1 MRILILGGTGFIG
14 SAVMQRL
21 AADGHAVTGLA
32 RNVARA
38 RARWPQAQWIAADL
52 ADLQTA
58 AGWRPHLDGFE
69 IVVNCAGALQDGL
82 ADDLAA
88 SQQNA
93 MLALYEAAK
102 TSTIHRTV
110 QISAR
115 VDGSGADL
123 PFLATKRRADM
134 ALAESGLPFVIVR
147 PALVVGRNA
156 FGGTALLRAL
166 AAFPFVQ
173 PLIHPESP
181 VETVDVEDVAAA
193 VALAVEGAIPSGSDL
208 ELAAPERLTLVA
220 TLALHRRWL
229 GLAPAP
235 AVVVPGVLARAVTA
249 LADLAGRLGWQSPLR
264 STAMTVMEGGVTRSN
279 EREPPPFAMRT
290 LSETL
295 AAHPPGVQDL
305 WFARLYLIK
314 TPVIV
319 TLSLFWLLSGLLP
332 LADVERAASHF
343 LPLLPPAAATTATL
357 LSCLLDITLGV
368 CVLLRPLARRALL
381 GMLAVTALYLA
392 AASVVEPALWLDPLG
407 PLVKVLPS
415 VLLTLTSL
423 AILDNR

>member
-14 SAVMQRL
+14 SAVVRRL

-32 RNVARA
+32 RGVARA
-38 RARWPQAQWIAADL
+38 RARWPEVQWIATDL
-52 ADLQTA
+52 ADLRTA
-58 AGWRPHLDGFE
+58 EAWLPHLDGFDV
-69 IVVNCAGALQDGL
+69 VVNCAGALQDGL
-82 ADDLAA
+82 TDDLAA

-93 MLALYEAAK
+93 MLALYDAAK
-102 TSTIHRTV
+102 TSGIRRIV

-115 VDGSGADL
+115 VDGTGADL
-123 PFLATKRRADM
+123 PFLATKRRADT
-134 ALAESGLPFVIVR
+134 ALAESGLPFVILR

-173 PLIHPESP
+173 PLIHAESP
-181 VETVDVEDVAAA
+181 VETVDVEDVATA
-193 VALAVEGAIPSGSDL
+193 VALAVEGTIPAGSDI
-208 ELAAPERLTLVA
+208 ELAARERLTLET

-235 AVVVPGVLARAVTA
+235 TVVVPEILGRAVTA

-279 EREPPPFAMRT
+279 DREPPPFAVRS
-290 LSETL
+290 LAETF
-295 AAHPPGVQDL
+295 AANPAGVQDL
-305 WFARLYLIK
+305 WFARLYLMK
-314 TPVIV
+314 APAIV

-343 LPLLPPAAATTATL
+343 LPLLPPAAATAATL
-357 LSCLLDITLGV
+357 LSCLLDVTLGV

-381 GMLAVTALYLA
+381 GMLAVTALYLV

-415 VLLTLTSL
+415 ALLTLTSL

>member
-32 RNVARA
+32 RSVARA
-38 RARWPQAQWIAADL
+38 RARWPQAQWITADL
-52 ADLQTA
+52 ADFQTA
-58 AGWRPHLDGFE
+58 DAWRLHLDGFE

-102 TSTIHRTV
+102 TSGIHCIV

-115 VDGSGADL
+115 VDGTGADL
-123 PFLATKRRADM
+123 PFLATKRRADT
-134 ALAESGLPFVIVR
+134 ALAESGLPFVVLR

-173 PLIHPESP
+173 PLIHAESP
-181 VETVDVEDVAAA
+181 VETVDVEDVATA
-193 VALAVEGAIPSGSDL
+193 VALAVEGTIPAGSDI
-208 ELAAPERLTLVA
+208 ELAAPARLTLET

-235 AVVVPGVLARAVTA
+235 TVVVPAILGRMVTA

-279 EREPPPFAMRT
+279 DGEPPPFAMRA

-295 AAHPPGVQDL
+295 AAHPSGVQDL

-343 LPLLPPAAATTATL
+343 LPLLPPAAATAATL
-357 LSCLLDITLGV
+357 LSCLLDVTLGV

-381 GMLAVTALYLA
+381 GMLAVTALYLV
-392 AASVVEPALWLDPLG
+392 AASVVEPSLWLDPLG

-423 AILDNR
+423 AILDHR

>member
-14 SAVMQRL
+14 SAVMRRL
-21 AADGHAVTGLA
+21 AAEGHAVTGLA
-32 RNVARA
+32 RSVTRA
-38 RARWPQAQWIAADL
+38 RARWPEVQWIAADL
-52 ADLQTA
+52 ADLQTTEA
-58 AGWRPHLDGFE
+58 WRAHLDGFE

-82 ADDLAA
+82 TDDLAA
-88 SQQNA
+88 SQQDA
-93 MLALYEAAK
+93 MLALYEAAT
-102 TSTIHRTV
+102 TSGIHRIV

-123 PFLATKRRADM
+123 PFLATKRRADT
-134 ALAESGLPFVIVR
+134 ALADSGLPFVILR

-173 PLIHPESP
+173 PLIHGESP
-181 VETVDVEDVAAA
+181 IETVDVEDVATA
-193 VALAVEGAIPSGSDL
+193 VAFAVEGTIPAGSDI
-208 ELAAPERLTLVA
+208 ELAAPGQLTLET

-235 AVVVPGVLARAVTA
+235 TVVVPAILGRTVTA
-249 LADLAGRLGWQSPLR
+249 LADLAGRFGWQSPLR
-264 STAMTVMEGGVTRSN
+264 STAMTVMEGGVTRRN
-279 EREPPPFAMRT
+279 DGEQPPFAMRA

-295 AAHPPGVQDL
+295 AAHPSGVQDL
-305 WFARLYLIK
+305 WFARLYLMK
-314 TPVIV
+314 APVIV

-332 LADVERAASHF
+332 LADLERAASHV
-343 LPLLPPAAATTATL
+343 LPLLPPPAATAATL
-357 LSCLLDITLGV
+357 LSCLLDVTLGV

-423 AILDNR
+423 AILDHR